1 MKFGR
6 LHVLTDFLFQQ
17 RYTHAAL
24 AELAIEGGA
33 DVIQFRQKAGPIRH
47 KLYAAHLTA
56 EVCAQHNVPLM
67 VDDHLDIMQAVNA
80 QGIHLGRTD
89 FPIEDA
95 RRILGPEAIIG
106 GTGNTPKQA
115 IQAWE
120 EGADYVGFGPIYY
133 SQSKANIA
141 DIQGIKALEEVCKTV
156 SVPVIAI
163 AGIKVDKVEEVL
175 DAGAYGIAVMSAIST
190 HNDPKAATRAFK
202 TEIDNFFG

>member
-1 MKFGR
+1 M
-6 LHVLTDFLFQQ
+6 LTDFLFQQ
-17 RYTHAAL
+17 SYTHAAL

-56 EVCAQHNVPLM
+56 EVCAKNDVPLLI
-67 VDDHLDIMQAVNA
+67 DDHLDIMQAVRA

-89 FPIEDA
+89 FPIKDA
-95 RRILGPEAIIG
+95 RRILGPDVIIG
-106 GTGNTPKQA
+106 GTGNTMKQA

-133 SQSKANIA
+133 SQSKANVA
-141 DIQGIKALEEVCKTV
+141 DIQGVKALEEVCKAV

-175 DAGAYGIAVMSAIST
+175 DTGAYGIAIMSAIST
-190 HNDPKAATRAFK
+190 HHDPRAATSAFRK
-202 TEIDNFFG
+202 AIDSFFG

>member
-24 AELAIEGGA
+24 AELAIKGGA

-56 EVCAQHNVPLM
+56 EVCVNHDIPLL

-89 FPIEDA
+89 FPIGDA
-95 RRILGPEAIIG
+95 RRILGPDAIIG
-106 GTGNTPKQA
+106 GTGNTLKQA
-115 IQAWE
+115 IEAWE

-133 SQSKANIA
+133 SQSKANVA

-163 AGIKVDKVEEVL
+163 AGITVDKVEEVL
-175 DAGAYGIAVMSAIST
+175 DAGAYGIAIMSAIST
-190 HNDPKAATRAFK
+190 HDAPQDATRAFR
-202 TEIDNFFG
+202 TAIDDFFA